1 MPCVD
6 VFFVCFLQVNI
17 WVPQP
22 EKQLDVIKV
31 TGLAANVER
40 AKQGLMERV
49 KELQAEQEDRVPT
62 LAAKKKKKTFVC
74 SRLATE
80 FLDVFSFPGS
90 AQL

>member
-1 MPCVD
+1 MYLYAMCGCVFC
-6 VFFVCFLQVNI
+6 FFFLQVNI

-62 LAAKKKKKTFVC
+62 LAPEKNKF
-74 SRLATE
+74 
-80 FLDVFSFPGS
+80 FSLFH
-90 AQL
+90 ARH